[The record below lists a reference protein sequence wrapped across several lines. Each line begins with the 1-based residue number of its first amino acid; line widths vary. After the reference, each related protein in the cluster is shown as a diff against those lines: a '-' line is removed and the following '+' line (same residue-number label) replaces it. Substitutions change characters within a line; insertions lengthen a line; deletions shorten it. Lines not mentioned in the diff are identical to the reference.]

1 MHVVMY
7 NKTMQQ
13 FTGFPPLFDHNSKIL
28 ILGSFPSVKS
38 RSQQFYYGNAQNRFW
53 KTLCKAFGG
62 TVQTIDDKKLLCL
75 KNGIALWDIVVACDI
90 RGSMD
95 SDIKNYVLADLSEVL
110 QNCHIQKILCNG
122 AKAYE
127 LTQRAYNGQ
136 IPVIKMPSTSPANV
150 SFDESVW
157 LKQLSF

>member
-1 MHVVMY
+1 M
-7 NKTMQQ
+7 
-13 FTGFPPLFDHNSKIL
+13 
-28 ILGSFPSVKS
+28 
-38 RSQQFYYGNAQNRFW
+38 
-53 KTLCKAFGG
+53 
-62 TVQTIDDKKLLCL
+62 QTIDDKKLLCL

-127 LTQRAYNGQ
+127 LTQRAYKGQ